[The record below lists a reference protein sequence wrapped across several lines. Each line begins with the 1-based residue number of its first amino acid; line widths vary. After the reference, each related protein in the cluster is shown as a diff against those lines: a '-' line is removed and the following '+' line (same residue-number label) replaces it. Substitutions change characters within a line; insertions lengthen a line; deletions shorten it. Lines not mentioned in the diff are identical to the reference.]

1 MPSKGA
7 KRFRVCDEAAAG
19 SPGRGRRR
27 LVGSPAVRTMG
38 GGAAIKTRLCQ
49 VLVVLALGGSM
60 VAGRPARAL
69 AAYPSPTVELQGHG
83 WGHGRGMGQYG
94 ALGYAL
100 QQGWKYSQILEHFY
114 GGTQSQSTGNPAM
127 TVRLT
132 AFDGADTVVIQQ
144 QAHLTTPAGG
154 GGGQYAAL
162 RAELIGPNQFRV
174 DQGPGCQG
182 PWTTLVTSTAGP
194 VGFGPAVPTASGS
207 ADRTELLQACL
218 PAGGT
223 RWLRGTIQ
231 AVDGGSGQRTV
242 NGLSMEEYLV
252 GVVPSESPASWGDM
266 GGGAGMEALKAQA
279 VAARSYAAA
288 QQRYPYAKTCDSDAC
303 QVYRGR
309 AVQDANGF
317 RDVEDPRSS
326 AAVAATSGEVRA
338 SGGQIA
344 STEFSSSTGGYTA
357 GGRFPAV
364 ADEGDAISSNPHH
377 AWDVTVPVSSVEA
390 AYAGIGSLVGLRVTQ
405 RNGLGDLGGRVTQVQ
420 IQGTQGV
427 TTTTGDDFS
436 ARLGLRS
443 NWFRV
448 VYPGGYWIAGADGGV
463 FSFGNASFF
472 GSAGGVRLARP
483 VVGMAATPSRQGYSL
498 VASDG
503 GIFSYG
509 DAAFFGSTGGMKLNQ
524 PVVGMAALGTG
535 AGC

>member
-1 MPSKGA
+1 M
-7 KRFRVCDEAAAG
+7 C
-19 SPGRGRRR
+19 
-27 LVGSPAVRTMG
+27 

-49 VLVVLALGGSM
+49 VLIVLALGASM
-60 VAGRPARAL
+60 VAGRPAPAL

-100 QQGWKYSQILEHFY
+100 QRGWKYSQILEHFY
-114 GGTQSQSTGNPAM
+114 GGTQSQSAGNPAM

-132 AFDGADTVVIQQ
+132 AFDDADTVVIQQ
-144 QAHLTTPAGG
+144 QAHLTTTADG

-194 VGFGPAVPTASGS
+194 VGFGPAVPTAYGS

-223 RWLRGTIQ
+223 RWLRGTMQ
-231 AVDGGSGQRTV
+231 AVDSGNGQRTD
-242 NGLSMEEYLV
+242 NGLSMEEYLL

-326 AAVAATSGEVRA
+326 AAVVATSGEVRT
-338 SGGQIA
+338 SGGQVA
-344 STEFSSSTGGYTA
+344 STEFSSSTGGYTESNS
-357 GGRFPAV
+357 V
-364 ADEGDAISSNPHH
+364 AFG
-377 AWDVTVPVSSVEA
+377 
-390 AYAGIGSLVGLRVTQ
+390 
-405 RNGLGDLGGRVTQVQ
+405 
-420 IQGTQGV
+420 GTQLPYLTAECDPGDYTSDNPNRTWQV
-427 TTTTGDDFS
+427 TMTGAAFRPFWS
-436 ARLGLRS
+436 ARRAA
-443 NWFRV
+443 W
-448 VYPGGYWIAGADGGV
+448 
-463 FSFGNASFF
+463 
-472 GSAGGVRLARP
+472 RP
-483 VVGMAATPSRQGYSL
+483 
-498 VASDG
+498 
-503 GIFSYG
+503 I
-509 DAAFFGSTGGMKLNQ
+509 Q
-524 PVVGMAALGTG
+524 PVWTSRATG
-535 AGC
+535 CTPRARRAVRRASCTCTATCSPA